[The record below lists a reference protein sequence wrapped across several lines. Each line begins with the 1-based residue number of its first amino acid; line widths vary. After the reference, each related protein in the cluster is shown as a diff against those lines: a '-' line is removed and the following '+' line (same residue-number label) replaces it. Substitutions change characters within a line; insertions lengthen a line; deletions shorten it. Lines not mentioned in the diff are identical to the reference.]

1 MTMRTT
7 FLSCALAFS
16 LGVVPG
22 PPRASAD
29 EKAKVAPATV
39 DLSGRWVYNRE
50 LSDDAQKKMREGTEG
65 RGGPG
70 GPGGPG
76 GGGPGGGGPGGGG
89 MGGPGG
95 GGMGGP
101 GGGMGGR
108 GGQTGPPPGGMGGD
122 DDPRESMR
130 AILEPAEELAV
141 TQAGTEIA
149 VDEKFGRT
157 RRLHPDGK
165 KYKTDNGASEIKT
178 SWKEGKLVVET
189 KRSRGGGVVET
200 WELVPDRSRIIVNV
214 RMEGGFG
221 PSVTLKRIYD
231 RAKDGEPR

>member
-1 MTMRTT
+1 MTMRTV
-7 FLSCALAFS
+7 LLCCALA
-16 LGVVPG
+16 LPIGVAPG

-29 EKAKVAPATV
+29 EKAKVAPATA

-50 LSDDAQKKMREGTEG
+50 LSDDARKKMREGGGEG
-65 RGGPG
+65 R
-70 GPGGPG
+70 GGPG
-76 GGGPGGGGPGGGG
+76 GGGPGGPGGGMGGPGGGG

-101 GGGMGGR
+101 GGGPGGR
-108 GGQTGPPPGGMGGD
+108 PPGGMGGD
-122 DDPRESMR
+122 DDARESMR
-130 AILEPAEELAV
+130 AIFEPAEELAV
-141 TQAGTEIA
+141 AQAGPEIA

-178 SWKEGKLVVET
+178 SWKEGKLLVET
-189 KRSRGGGVVET
+189 KGTRGGGVVET
-200 WELVPDRSRIIVNV
+200 WELVPDRSRIIVMV
-214 RMEGGFG
+214 KMEGGFG

-231 RAKDGEPR
+231 RAKESEPQ